1 LQRHTA
7 NCSVFSFAC
16 HSASLRCSFP
26 IQTLYRMEAVASTGC
41 SPSCGTMSR
50 VPTYALREENTMSG
64 WAWMAIGA
72 TVLAVVIMQ
81 IAMRIK

>member
-1 LQRHTA
+1 MSQAGHIPEYPKPVHLYGSSADTLRYNVA
-7 NCSVFSFAC
+7 CSN
-16 HSASLRCSFP
+16 LR
-26 IQTLYRMEAVASTGC
+26 TN
-41 SPSCGTMSR
+41 
-50 VPTYALREENTMSG
+50 REENAMSG

>member
-1 LQRHTA
+1 MEAGGARDFRLCPAAAVRRGRL
-7 NCSVFSFAC
+7 S
-16 HSASLRCSFP
+16 RG
-26 IQTLYRMEAVASTGC
+26 MEAVALVG
-41 SPSCGTMSR
+41 PSCGTMSF
-50 VPTYALREENTMSG
+50 VPTRIPERENDMSG

>member
-1 LQRHTA
+1 MDV
-7 NCSVFSFAC
+7 NCRQGLDSAVLRYNDG
-16 HSASLRCSFP
+16 HSNPRN
-26 IQTLYRMEAVASTGC
+26 QN
-41 SPSCGTMSR
+41 
-50 VPTYALREENTMSG
+50 RENEMSG

>member
-1 LQRHTA
+1 M
-7 NCSVFSFAC
+7 S
-16 HSASLRCSFP
+16 P
-26 IQTLYRMEAVASTGC
+26 IL
-41 SPSCGTMSR
+41 
-50 VPTYALREENTMSG
+50 TYALREENTMSG

>member
-1 LQRHTA
+1 
-7 NCSVFSFAC
+7 
-16 HSASLRCSFP
+16 
-26 IQTLYRMEAVASTGC
+26 
-41 SPSCGTMSR
+41 MSR
-50 VPTYALREENTMSG
+50 IPTYAPIERENDMSG

>member
-1 LQRHTA
+1 MG
-7 NCSVFSFAC
+7 CPE
-16 HSASLRCSFP
+16 SAEPEDL
-26 IQTLYRMEAVASTGC
+26 AVQ
-41 SPSCGTMSR
+41 CGLSYIR
-50 VPTYALREENTMSG
+50 IPERENDMSG

>member
-1 LQRHTA
+1 MRQHLILLFSGAIALGFAGFRHQA
-7 NCSVFSFAC
+7 GNREAPIIGRNCRLMPNLAVQC
-16 HSASLRCSFP
+16 RCSN
-26 IQTLYRMEAVASTGC
+26 
-41 SPSCGTMSR
+41 
-50 VPTYALREENTMSG
+50 LRTNKEENAMSG

>member
-1 LQRHTA
+1 MRY
-7 NCSVFSFAC
+7 NV
-16 HSASLRCSFP
+16 
-26 IQTLYRMEAVASTGC
+26 G
-41 SPSCGTMSR
+41 
-50 VPTYALREENTMSG
+50 VPTYAPIREENAMSG